1 MKESS
6 LSRQRGIILL
16 VCKEHFKNQASVALV
31 LTSCQF
37 LSHISTSNI
46 YFHLKSQIYDKLT
59 DFYAPFSNIELQVSI
74 IDDML
79 RLGPFVSVHNAI
91 FDDLRGVSQ
100 TTARLG

>member
-6 LSRQRGIILL
+6 LSHQRDIISL
-16 VCKEHFKNQASVALV
+16 VCKERFKNQASVALA

-59 DFYAPFSNIELQVSI
+59 DFYAPFSNTESQASL
-74 IDDML
+74 IDATL
-79 RLGPFVSVHNAI
+79 RLGPFVFVHNAI